1 MTVGA
6 REPLDVEEPIAVRT
20 APAAAPSEAFSDAER
35 RFDAARRSIG
45 LFAGPLAFVVIFL
58 YPFSTLTV
66 EAHRLAA
73 IVALVVVWWITEAIP
88 IPITALIGVGLATLL
103 GVAPVAE
110 VFAQFG
116 SPILFLFVGSFIL
129 AKAVAEHGLDRR
141 LSQVVLAGG
150 RSLGRTRIT
159 IAVLM
164 LAMSAWISN
173 AAATAIM
180 LPVVIGVLH
189 LQNGGTVLRPGPATT
204 APLLILAYGAS
215 IGGMITPVGAA
226 PNLITIGLLEK
237 TSNVQIGF
245 LMWVAVATPIAL
257 VMAAAL
263 VASAHYV
270 FPTRAIAA
278 PLVRQ
283 RDSVTP
289 LRWSAGERNC
299 AIAFLTAVVLWVAP
313 GVFSLLL
320 PDASLTR
327 VLATRLDEGA
337 VAVLAAS
344 LLFVLPVDWSKRRF
358 TLGWAE
364 ASQIDWATILLMG
377 GGFCLGHLMFTTG
390 LAAAMANGLVA
401 TSGAGSLWTIT
412 AVAIG
417 TGIILT
423 EVTSN
428 TAATSMLVPVMIAIC
443 QATGVNPIPPAIGTC
458 LGASMAFMLP
468 ISTPANAI
476 VYSTG
481 LIPIRRMI
489 TFGFLFDV
497 TGFFVIWS
505 GLRILCPLLGL
516 A

>member
-1 MTVGA
+1 MTPVSQ
-6 REPLDVEEPIAVRT
+6 PLDVEEPSVGTTTTAV
-20 APAAAPSEAFSDAER
+20 AAQAFSDAEQ
-35 RFDAARRSIG
+35 RFDAMRRSVG
-45 LFAGPLAFVVIFL
+45 FFAGPLAFVMVLF
-58 YPFSTLTV
+58 YPFATLSV

-73 IVALVVVWWITEAIP
+73 VVTLVVIWWICEAIP

-103 GVAPVAE
+103 GVAPVAT

-141 LSQVVLAGG
+141 ISRAMVGAGH
-150 RSLGRTRIT
+150 SPARTRVT
-159 IAVLM
+159 MVLLM
-164 LAMSAWISN
+164 LAISAWISN
-173 AAATAIM
+173 AAATAIL
-180 LPVVIGVLH
+180 LPVMVGILH
-189 LQNGGTVLRPGPATT
+189 VQNGGLALRPGPSTT
-204 APLLILAYGAS
+204 GPLLILAYGAS

-237 TSNVQIGF
+237 AGHVRIDF
-245 LMWVAVATPIAL
+245 LTWVAVCLPIAA
-257 VMAAAL
+257 VMGAAL
-263 VASAHYV
+263 LLAAHYV
-270 FPTRAIAA
+270 FPTPAVVAPPAVRRIERAA
-278 PLVRQ
+278 PI
-283 RDSVTP
+283 
-289 LRWSAGERNC
+289 RWSPGERNC

-313 GVFSLLL
+313 GVFTLVA
-320 PDASLTR
+320 PNASLTR

-337 VAVLAAS
+337 VAVVAAS
-344 LLFVLPVDWSKRRF
+344 LLFVLPVNWSKRQF

-390 LAAAMANGLVA
+390 LAAAIANGLVA
-401 TSGAGSLWTIT
+401 MSGAGSLWTIT

-481 LIPIRRMI
+481 LIPIRKMI
-489 TFGFLFDV
+489 TFGSLLDV
-497 TGFFVIWS
+497 IGFVVILA

-516 A
+516 V